1 LLLKSSAIS
10 VEFGFRGRFSV
21 VVEADDDFCGIL
33 RHLLTAQS
41 NATPSEGSWP
51 RATLLGSR
59 LLVGHRA
66 HSTGFISC
74 KFISWSNFG
83 CTNR

>member
-1 LLLKSSAIS
+1 

-51 RATLLGSR
+51 RATLLWQS
-59 LLVGHRA
+59 A
-66 HSTGFISC
+66 A
-74 KFISWSNFG
+74 SWASSAFNWLHFL
-83 CTNR
+83 